1 MSRRKSSKSGN
12 DGCMVAL
19 FPFLIVLGAIA
30 SVFQWLFENIGIVL
44 IVVAI
49 VGGVVGIVIAI
60 SDASKKKEAEEAEKQ
75 KNLAIVNGTE
85 PRPSLSS
92 IPTSTVFSS
101 KEEEHVNTSFREFL
115 RKNNDV
121 VAAQTHLDYLT
132 NKSAALHALN
142 RSEEAT
148 QFDGEITQA
157 RTALSTAQSK
167 RGGTF
172 ESEYNNAFY
181 RSNDVKNAFSAF
193 ASKLP
198 NERMPLIGDFF
209 QSPQIKAVKVGSNS
223 ALMFTPSYVMYYTG
237 PMQNIKLFQYKDVS
251 VSTWIK
257 TEILDGTR
265 QPNDE
270 IEHIGY
276 RYETK
281 DGYRDMRYRY
291 ENNPSYTFV
300 YRGEATVRCGG
311 ATYEQKFSNK
321 SLTEGFEK
329 QFKAYISLLTGKYKS
344 AVEQI
349 LAHNE
354 EITQAGNIDTFMA
367 QQAAVAKLKEAT
379 EKAERE
385 KEEKI
390 RQEREKKAEAKRR
403 KEQAEREA
411 AAREKQ
417 RKADFLKNLTIVDG
431 VLTNWYGNDRDFVLP
446 EGMVTTIGT
455 AFRWK
460 SNLNSVTLPEGIT
473 SIQANAFHGSTELKR
488 VTIPST
494 VTDIGKEAFMGC
506 TSLTEIKLPKGIRS
520 ITSQMFSKCASL
532 KTISIPS
539 GIKKIE
545 RGAFSGCSS
554 LQEIVLPAGVTTVE
568 DDAFENCTGLKKVVL
583 PNSVIKLG
591 RNIFNGCMSLETV
604 ELGNGIK
611 HIPDACFNNQQK
623 LKTVSI
629 AADVVEIGER
639 AFKNCQKLLSIEF
652 IDVNKTA
659 SSKGMEFEMIISGS
673 AKSASKLFALDSLE
687 RIGKSAFENCFA
699 FEGLDLQE
707 GLRAIGDYAFA
718 NCRSIKKINLPKS
731 INSFGT
737 GVFQGCIALTTVNG
751 IENVEWHKKNSFIG
765 SPWLAT
771 QAEDGYVTCDGYL
784 EAYTGTATDVTIPEN
799 IKVIGKNAFDG
810 NAYLTTVS
818 IPMGVTTIEELAFAN
833 CRKLKSVQIADS
845 VSRIEDNAFANDSG
859 FVIQCTRGSAASS
872 FRIKNKIAGEYIA
885 KVKPTE
891 PVTRTSTSTKRTR
904 STVGDGLSGLSE
916 EELRVIMEMRR
927 EKLVQKKAEAE
938 KPVEPEKTEY
948 TLSEVEPNKI
958 AISLSNDN
966 RKITNNIFNLKF
978 VQSDSA
984 DSGKGIAEY
993 ETFVID
999 SYGQVISNIKTI
1011 QTDKTGNDLTHKVSY
1026 SLSAQEK
1033 FDKSAAYY
1041 VVLRYKG
1048 SGTNILSKT
1057 QYQIS
1062 IEFASDFDF

>member
-1 MSRRKSSKSGN
+1 MEILLLV
-12 DGCMVAL
+12 VA
-19 FPFLIVLGAIA
+19 VIA
-30 SVFQWLFENIGIVL
+30 WLFKNSGIIFVIIAVAGGIIGIVAL
-44 IVVAI
+44 IN
-49 VGGVVGIVIAI
+49 
-60 SDASKKKEAEEAEKQ
+60 SASKEGAAEEAEKQ
-75 KNLAIVNGTE
+75 KNLAIANAPE

-92 IPTSTVFSS
+92 IPTSTDFSN

-121 VAAQTHLDYLT
+121 IAAQTHLDYLT
-132 NKSAALHALN
+132 NKAAALQALN
-142 RSEEAT
+142 RSEEAS
-148 QFDGEITQA
+148 QLDNEISQA
-157 RTALSTAQSK
+157 KTALSTAKSK
-167 RGGTF
+167 SGGAF
-172 ESEYNNAFY
+172 ESKFNDAFY
-181 RSNDVKNAFSAF
+181 RSADVKNAFLAF

-198 NERMPLIGDFF
+198 NERMTLIGDFF
-209 QSPQIKAVKVGSNS
+209 QSPQIKAVKVENAS

-237 PMQNIKLFQYKDVS
+237 PMQNIKLFKYNDVS
-251 VSTWIK
+251 VSTWIT
-257 TEILDGTR
+257 TEILKGAG

-270 IEHIGY
+270 IERIGY
-276 RYETK
+276 LYETK
-281 DGYRDMRYRY
+281 DGYRDMRYSY
-291 ENNPSYTFV
+291 ENNPSCTFV
-300 YRGEATVRCGG
+300 YRGRAIVRCGG
-311 ATYEQKFSNK
+311 ATYKQTFSNK
-321 SLTEGFEK
+321 SLTEAFEN
-329 QFKAYISLLTGKYKS
+329 QLKAYISLVTGKYRS
-344 AVEQI
+344 AVEQL

-354 EITQAGNIDTFMA
+354 EITRAGNIDTFMS
-367 QQAAVAKLKEAT
+367 QQAAAAKLKEA
-379 EKAERE
+379 AERAKRE
-385 KEEKI
+385 KEEKL
-390 RQEREKKAEAKRR
+390 RKEREEKAEAKRR

-417 RKADFLKNLTIVDG
+417 READFLKSLTIVNG
-431 VLTNWYGNDRDFVLP
+431 VLTNWYGNDRTFVLP

-460 SNLNSVTLPEGIT
+460 SSLNSVTLPEGIT
-473 SIQANAFHGSTELKR
+473 TIQANAFHGSTSLKR

-494 VTDIGKEAFMGC
+494 VAEIGKEAFMGC
-506 TSLTEIKLPKGIRS
+506 SSLAEIKLPKGIRS
-520 ITSQMFSKCASL
+520 ITSQMFAKCASL

-539 GIKKIE
+539 GVKKIE
-545 RGAFSGCSS
+545 RGAFSGCGS

-591 RNIFNGCMSLETV
+591 RNIFNGCMSLQTV

-629 AADVVEIGER
+629 SADVVEIGER
-639 AFKNCQKLLSIEF
+639 AFKNCQNLLSIKF
-652 IDVNKTA
+652 SDVNKTA
-659 SSKGMEFEMIISGS
+659 SSKGMEFEKLISGS
-673 AKSASKLFALDSLE
+673 TKSASKRFALDSLE

-699 FEGLDLQE
+699 FKGLRLQN
-707 GLRAIGDYAFA
+707 GLRAIGDFAFA
-718 NCRSIKKINLPKS
+718 NCRAIKEVNLPES

-737 GVFQGCIALTTVNG
+737 GVFQGCIALATVNG

-771 QAEDGYVTCDGYL
+771 QAADGYVTCDDYL
-784 EAYTGTATDVTIPEN
+784 EAYTGTETDVTIPEN

-810 NAYLTTVS
+810 NAYLTTVI

-845 VSRIEDNAFANDSG
+845 VSRIEENAFANDSG
-859 FVIQCTRGSAASS
+859 FVIRCTRGSVASS
-872 FRIKNKIAGEYIA
+872 FRIKNKIAGEYIS
-885 KVKPTE
+885 KVKPTA
-891 PVTRTSTSTKRTR
+891 PVTRTSTKRTM
-904 STVGDGLSGLSE
+904 STVENGLSGLSE
-916 EELRVIMEMRR
+916 EELRVIMEMRH
-927 EKLVQKKAEAE
+927 KKSAQKKAEAE

-948 TLSEVEPNKI
+948 RLSEVDPDKI

-966 RKITNNIFNLKF
+966 RKITNNIFNLKL

-984 DSGKGIAEY
+984 DSGKKIAEY

-999 SYGQVISNIKTI
+999 SYGQVISNIKTVR
-1011 QTDKTGNDLTHKVSY
+1011 TDKMGNDLTHKVSY

-1062 IEFASDFDF
+1062 VEFASDFDF